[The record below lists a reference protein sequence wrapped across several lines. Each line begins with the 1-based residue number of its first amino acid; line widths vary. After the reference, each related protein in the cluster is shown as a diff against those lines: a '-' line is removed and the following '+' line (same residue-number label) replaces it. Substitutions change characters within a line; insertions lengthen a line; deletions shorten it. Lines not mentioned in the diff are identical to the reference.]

1 MKTSLGISPKTRKSA
16 SQIIMG
22 SASIRVKS
30 LIGAAVLLAL
40 PATALT
46 AQDRDNDS
54 RPFLPAHVRVLSTI
68 PANGDLNPYGVAFV
82 PSKFPSG
89 GAVNP
94 GDILVSNF
102 NNKSNAQGTGTTI
115 VRIQGTG
122 PATVFFQGAPPLGLS
137 TALNILRAGFT
148 LVGNFPSPDL
158 SGSCTT
164 AQAGSILVIDKN
176 GKQVGSISDPSIDGP
191 WDSALFDEGGSA
203 RLFVTN
209 GLSGAIVRL
218 DLTVGSS
225 GVTLKKATPIAS
237 GYGHQC
243 DPVTFVDA
251 PTGLVYDQK
260 RDVLFV
266 ASTVD
271 NAIFEV
277 SDAGDRSQD
286 NGTGKII
293 YQDATHLHG
302 ALAMTM
308 ASNGHLLVSNNDAI
322 NVDPNQ
328 PSEIVEFT
336 TEGKF
341 VREISVDQN
350 TGGSFGLNVSG
361 SDDDTGRFAFVDDNV
376 NALSIWTFQFP

>member
-1 MKTSLGISPKTRKSA
+1 MKTSLGITPKTRKSA
-16 SQIIMG
+16 SQVIMG
-22 SASIRVKS
+22 SSSNRVKS

-40 PATALT
+40 PATALR
-46 AQDRDNDS
+46 AQDSDNDA
-54 RPFLPAHVRVLSTI
+54 RPFLPAHVRVISTI
-68 PANGDLNPYGVAFV
+68 PANGDVNPYGVAFV
-82 PSKFPSG
+82 PPKFPAG
-89 GAVNP
+89 GMVNP

-102 NNKSNAQGTGTTI
+102 NNKSNLQGTGTTI
-115 VRIQGTG
+115 VRIQGSG
-122 PATVFFQGAPPLGLS
+122 PASVFFQGTAPLGLS
-137 TALNILRAGFT
+137 TALTVLRAGFT

-158 SGSCTT
+158 SGSCAT
-164 AQAGSILVIDKN
+164 AQAGSILVINKS
-176 GKQVGSISDPSIDGP
+176 GKQVASIVDPSINGP

-203 RLFVTN
+203 KLFVAN
-209 GLSGAIVRL
+209 GLSGTIVRL
-218 DLTVGSS
+218 DLTIGSG
-225 GVTLKKATPIAS
+225 GVTLKRATLIAS

-243 DPVTFVDA
+243 DPITFVDA
-251 PTGLVYDQK
+251 PTGLVYNQK
-260 RDVLFV
+260 TDVLFV

-271 NAIFEV
+271 NAIFAV
-277 SDAGDRSQD
+277 SDAGDRTHD
-286 NGTGKII
+286 NGMGKVI
-293 YQDATHLHG
+293 YQDPTHLHG

-308 ASNGHLLVSNNDAI
+308 ARNGHLLVSNNDAI
-322 NVDPNQ
+322 KPDPNR